1 LVVCI
6 GAGASPPPHYADEVW
21 VNGPPGAPNGSTDAV
36 KVEIEVTSSKEPGVV
51 AVEELT
57 FLIVPPKLL
66 AGAGSS
72 RTVSLQIRIDKLTS

>member
-1 LVVCI
+1 V
-6 GAGASPPPHYADEVW
+6 GERAA
-21 VNGPPGAPNGSTDAV
+21 GAPNDRTDAV
-36 KVEIEVTSSKEPGVV
+36 KVEIEVTNSKEPDAV

-72 RTVSLQIRIDKLTS
+72 RTVSLHIRIEKLTS